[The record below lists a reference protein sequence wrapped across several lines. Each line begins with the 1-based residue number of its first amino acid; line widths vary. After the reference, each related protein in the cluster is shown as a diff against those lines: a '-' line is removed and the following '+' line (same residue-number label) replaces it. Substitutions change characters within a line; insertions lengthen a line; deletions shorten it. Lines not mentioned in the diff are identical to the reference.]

1 MGAFMVFS
9 PNSETNKH
17 LTHQPGMGLGKM
29 YIGSGHPKQLLKRLI
44 RLTLLALPN
53 LSGQQAKTLF
63 DNALIQPESGHCAN
77 PHDDM
82 AGASAALI
90 DFPSLTLSPLF
101 SLVSRKGYMK
111 NIVDSKNILW

>member
-63 DNALIQPESGHCAN
+63 DNGREQGLLIGK
-77 PHDDM
+77 M
-82 AGASAALI
+82 AIRRAMAHAGPASYLAQIQSQRTSFLQQ
-90 DFPSLTLSPLF
+90 L
-101 SLVSRKGYMK
+101 
-111 NIVDSKNILW
+111 